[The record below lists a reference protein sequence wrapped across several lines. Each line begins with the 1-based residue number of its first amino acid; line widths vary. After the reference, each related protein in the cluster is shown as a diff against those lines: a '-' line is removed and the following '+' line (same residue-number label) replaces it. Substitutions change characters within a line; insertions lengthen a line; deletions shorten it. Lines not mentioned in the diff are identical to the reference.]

1 MKIDTAPLKDILI
14 ITPRRFGDHRGFFSE
29 SWNRN
34 ALEAEGIFL
43 PEFVEDNHSK
53 SFVVGTVR
61 GLH

>member
-43 PEFVEDNHSK
+43 PEFVQDIIRSP
-53 SFVVGTVR
+53 
-61 GLH
+61 LL